1 MESIMHDDVL
11 EEAAKLVYES
21 WATCPG
27 WVPWVPNGNSS
38 KQDEARGV
46 AARIL
51 RIRDLYANTPKASE
65 QSKHPFTIGDAPIR
79 YFSSTPNSKDVCA
92 NCGHTL
98 VWHNNGACPSS
109 TILCSR
115 DGQIYVH
122 QNKINKEV

>member
-1 MESIMHDDVL
+1 MYDDVL
-11 EEAAKLVYES
+11 EEAAKLVYDS
-21 WATCPG
+21 WTGSLG
-27 WVPWVPNGNSS
+27 WCPWVPNGNSL

-51 RIRDLYANTPKASE
+51 RIRDHCANAPKVSE

-79 YFSSTPNSKDVCA
+79 YFSSTPNTEDVCV

-109 TILCSR
+109 TILCSA

>member
-1 MESIMHDDVL
+1 MHDDVL
-11 EEAAKLVYES
+11 EEAAKIVYDS
-21 WATCPG
+21 WKEFPG
-27 WVPWVPNGNSS
+27 WLPWEPNGNSL

-51 RIRDLYANTPKASE
+51 RIRDHYANAPKVSE
-65 QSKHPFTIGDAPIR
+65 QSKRSPFTIGDAPIR
-79 YFSSTPNSKDVCA
+79 YFISPPNTEDVCV

-109 TILCSR
+109 TILCSA

-122 QNKINKEV
+122 QNKINTEV